1 VIPWVGDLA
10 DERASG
16 LSVEISASPSA
27 RVGGSR
33 GNAAPCGFHDVEV
46 VIRKDLI
53 DHGRA
58 GWSVCPG

>member
-1 VIPWVGDLA
+1 MSARVALPLGI
-10 DERASG
+10 R
-16 LSVEISASPSA
+16 ASPSA

-33 GNAAPCGFHDVEV
+33 SNAACGFHDLEV